1 MLCKNVQN
9 KLSKTVNLNEFSK
22 ILSEEQIYHLNHCDV
37 CQEKLNQYFK
47 ADDLLKSMQN
57 LTLPKKVTANY
68 LAGIYQKL
76 EPQLKQPAMTL
87 KPEPE
92 TQASRS
98 FFQSFASRVVFAGL
112 TVATISFAIWQIGF
126 RNDQPVEILTS
137 DSIEYYMESFNEV
150 SAANP
155 VYVVKEVEYDWAY
168 YESTNS
174 NE

>member
-92 TQASRS
+92 TQVSRS

-112 TVATISFAIWQIGF
+112 TVATISFAIFSYFFGTAIVLSPIVLF
-126 RNDQPVEILTS
+126 
-137 DSIEYYMESFNEV
+137 
-150 SAANP
+150 
-155 VYVVKEVEYDWAY
+155 
-168 YESTNS
+168 
-174 NE
+174 